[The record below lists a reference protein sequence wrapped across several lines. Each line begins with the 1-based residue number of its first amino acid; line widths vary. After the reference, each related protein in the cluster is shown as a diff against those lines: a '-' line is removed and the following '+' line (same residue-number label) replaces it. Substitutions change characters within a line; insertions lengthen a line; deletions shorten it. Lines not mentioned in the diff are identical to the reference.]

1 MSRGNRIFG
10 NIQNKRSG
18 KKYVRNFQ
26 KASYGENAYEVLSN
40 AMRAL
45 TKNSFSVWCP
55 TNLAAD
61 AADPKQPQP
70 TSYHFS
76 IFYVA
81 GR

>member
-1 MSRGNRIFG
+1 MEIVFSEIYKTKGLE
-10 NIQNKRSG
+10 